1 VAGCNQFD
9 LVVLT
14 VQSDGLTVNYDPI
27 LPHQDDIVGSDEA
40 SLLPR
45 RRFLTASGIIAAA
58 CAIDSDLI
66 HHGLDAS
73 VGGYRYHLV
82 KRGDTLSELGETY
95 HTTVSRLKQL
105 NGLKSD
111 ILRIGQ
117 KLKIGTRSKS
127 SLPSSTG
134 NRFHTVKRGDTLS
147 GIGVRYSVSVSRLKA
162 LNGMHSDLV
171 RIGQRLTVSGT
182 AAKRGLQHVKPALV
196 KVRNLRR
203 SMWKNI
209 IGHHSA
215 IKQGNAKIYGRSH
228 KERGMKN
235 GLAYHFVI
243 GNGIDSG
250 DGEIEIGPRW
260 LKQIEGGHVKSRKY
274 NLNSIGVCVIG
285 DFNKSRPSSKQI
297 AAFEELVAYLK
308 YDLLGGKP
316 KFMVHRELE
325 QTACPGK
332 LFPVSAMHKRFG

>member
-1 VAGCNQFD
+1 
-9 LVVLT
+9 
-14 VQSDGLTVNYDPI
+14 
-27 LPHQDDIVGSDEA
+27 LPHQNDIEESDDQSI
-40 SLLPR
+40 LPR
-45 RRFLTASGIIAAA
+45 RRFITASGIIAAA
-58 CAIDSDLI
+58 CVLDSDLI
-66 HHGLDAS
+66 QSGLDAS

-82 KRGDTLSELGETY
+82 KRGDTLSELGEKFK
-95 HTTVSRLKQL
+95 TTVTRLKQL

-111 ILRIGQ
+111 GLRIGQ
-117 KLKIGTRSKS
+117 KLKVGTWSKTG
-127 SLPSSTG
+127 STTATAS
-134 NRFHTVKRGDTLS
+134 RYHTVKRGDTLS
-147 GIGVRYSVSVSRLKA
+147 GIGVRYSVSVARLKQ
-162 LNGMHSDLV
+162 LNGIRGDLV
-171 RIGQRLTVSGT
+171 RIGQRLVVAGT
-182 AAKRGLQHVKPALV
+182 PAKAGLQHVKPALV

-250 DGEIEIGPRW
+250 DGEIEIGSRW
-260 LKQIEGGHVKSRKY
+260 TKQIEGGHVKSRKY

-332 LFPVSAMHKRFG
+332 NFPVSSLHKRFG